1 MTKTTKDIKHQ
12 TFKLTDTVDAYSRRL
27 HINELN
33 GKVTMVFRWKDKSS
47 HKKHTQRTTV
57 PVELALQIANQLWVT
72 SLYCRRRQAEEM
84 FGYEED

>member
-1 MTKTTKDIKHQ
+1 MNYKHK

-33 GKVTMVFRWKDKSS
+33 GKVTMVFRWKDKKS

-57 PVELALQIANQLWVT
+57 PVELALAISGQLFKT
-72 SLYCRRRQAEEM
+72 SAYCRKRQVEELV
-84 FGYEED
+84 GLEVE